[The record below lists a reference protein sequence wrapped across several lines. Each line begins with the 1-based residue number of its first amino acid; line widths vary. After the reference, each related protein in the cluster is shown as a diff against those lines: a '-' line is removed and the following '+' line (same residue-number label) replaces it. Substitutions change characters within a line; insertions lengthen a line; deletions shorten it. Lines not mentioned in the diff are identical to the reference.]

1 MMNVQTFVRRPGA
14 TFALAL
20 LYACSYAA
28 PLTAAN
34 PLPPSPVRSLKI
46 CVATDAD
53 PEIQTAAQAVL
64 AAVATQPMLSA
75 MSKESAPREL
85 TDTKALLN
93 GPVGDRAYSHLVVI
107 GLASDPLI
115 QTLSQRESRLE
126 EGGIYIYG
134 WGHLRGDIGY
144 IESARNPFLHSEDI
158 PAVPYE
164 TEVVTLTGTTPK
176 GVQAAVDSFLKHGV
190 FNGVVGATG
199 WSRGKSNLLSRD
211 PLSPDAAPPAWIPA
225 TAGAMKSIGVIS
237 GSEDEY
243 RGVLEDTGVE
253 PAEIWRAKYLGDTS
267 WSVSGDY
274 RACGAV
280 LFESGLHRRASGNS
294 LWLARF
300 ASPDEAVASMKKIAV
315 ANHFVAKDN
324 VWYGSRPGFSKGP
337 SFGPIA
343 LWQHGD
349 WLLMSTL
356 PAEETGELSAALK

>member
-1 MMNVQTFVRRPGA
+1 MMNVWNFRPRQGA
-14 TFALAL
+14 IFALVFL
-20 LYACSYAA
+20 HACTLAGPLSAA
-28 PLTAAN
+28 EPM
-34 PLPPSPVRSLKI
+34 PDSPARSLKI

-107 GLASDPLI
+107 GLATDPLI

-126 EGGIYIYG
+126 DGGIYVYG

-144 IESARNPFLHSEDI
+144 IESARNPFLHSADI
-158 PAVPYE
+158 PSIPFE

-190 FNGVVGATG
+190 FNGVVGAPG
-199 WSRGKSNLLSRD
+199 WSRGKANLLSRD
-211 PLSPDAAPPAWIPA
+211 PLSPDAGPPAWIPA

-243 RGVLEDTGVE
+243 RGVLENAGAE
-253 PAEIWRAKYLGDTS
+253 PLEIWRVKYLGDTT
-267 WSVSGDY
+267 WDVAGDF
-274 RACGAV
+274 RSCGAV

-300 ASPDEAVASMKKIAV
+300 ASPDEAVASMKKIAA
-315 ANHFVAKDN
+315 ANHFVEKDN
-324 VWYGSRPGFSKGP
+324 VWYGTRPGFSKGP